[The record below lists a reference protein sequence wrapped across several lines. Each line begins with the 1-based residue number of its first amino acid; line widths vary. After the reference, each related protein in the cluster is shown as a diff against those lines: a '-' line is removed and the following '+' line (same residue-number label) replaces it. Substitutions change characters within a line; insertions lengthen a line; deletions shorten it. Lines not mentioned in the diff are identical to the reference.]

1 MEAPGDL
8 YRRNRGDTGLVLV
21 PKLKYEHVHLTS
33 FSKMWVD
40 LATEVSTLL
49 YMFTFICDQFELLH
63 ATGPRDSVSKALLLT
78 GGEEARQ
85 TAKFCDMFN
94 KFFDCLNVSN
104 FTAGQR
110 SRHAFKSPYRKGK
123 EDFRLKV

>member
-1 MEAPGDL
+1 MTHLNGFMPQ
-8 YRRNRGDTGLVLV
+8 VL
-21 PKLKYEHVHLTS
+21 S
-33 FSKMWVD
+33 
-40 LATEVSTLL
+40 
-49 YMFTFICDQFELLH
+49 
-63 ATGPRDSVSKALLLT
+63 DSVSKALLLT
-78 GGEEARQ
+78 GAEEAEQ

-110 SRHAFKSPYRKGK
+110 SRNAFKSPYRKGK